1 MGEVGGGRDWKG
13 EVTCGMGSKRGE
25 GFCPEMEVTEIILA
39 KVSRLFQ
46 LSSHSLAFLSRL

>member
-1 MGEVGGGRDWKG
+1 VGGGRDWKG